1 MSLRSLCLGLVVE
14 ETTISE
20 KALSY
25 VASLASRSAAHLT
38 VKIGVPEFAPMGNL
52 MLPEIGGMVA
62 EANANR
68 RGRADALARKLEAM
82 LSTTGVSPDIEVI
95 QEAYYVA
102 RDRILRACRVSDL
115 AVVTRSERI
124 SGLERDLTEELLF
137 SSGRPLL
144 LVPPNAPDQ
153 AALDIVS
160 LAWDGG
166 ERAARAAGDAAALL
180 PPSATVEV
188 VCVAGDRDNKK
199 QVAGWDICRN
209 LARHFSTATVAAIE
223 AGEGGVSA
231 AILSQAN
238 SSGASLLVMGGYG
251 HSRLRQVVLG
261 GVTHDMVTTA
271 PLPVLLSY

>member
-1 MSLRSLCLGLVVE
+1 MPIKSLCLGLVVE
-14 ETTISE
+14 ETTISDE
-20 KALSY
+20 ALSY

-38 VKIGVPEFAPMGNL
+38 VKIGVPEFAPMGNF

-68 RGRADALARKLEAM
+68 RRRADVLAKKLEAM
-82 LSTTGVSPDIEVI
+82 LSATGISPDIEVI
-95 QEAYYVA
+95 QEAYYIA
-102 RDRILRACRVSDL
+102 RERILRACRVSDL
-115 AVVTRSERI
+115 AVVTRSDPI

-144 LVPPNAPDQ
+144 LVPPDAPDR
-153 AALDIVS
+153 ASLDTIS

-209 LARHFSTATVAAIE
+209 LARHFSTATVVAVE
-223 AGEGGVSA
+223 AGEGGISA
-231 AILSQAN
+231 AILTQAK
-238 SSGASLLVMGGYG
+238 AS
-251 HSRLRQVVLG
+251 RA
-261 GVTHDMVTTA
+261 T
-271 PLPVLLSY
+271 